1 MFVAIITHPSGNGL
15 SNMSKD
21 DVAIYGPFDSRNEAY
36 IWIEKTV
43 TVDSGLVASV
53 QLVRS
58 AHLPASHR

>member
-36 IWIEKTV
+36 LIAPLAAR
-43 TVDSGLVASV
+43 SSV
-53 QLVRS
+53 CLCQHNAV
-58 AHLPASHR
+58 